1 MNEKA
6 RVARGRI
13 FKVENMDRE
22 FGSATTYNFVSVQD
36 CRVETERIIQ
46 DAAGNTH
53 ILPKEYPLLFT
64 DNEIRIA
71 YERAQRNQEDLLQKD
86 FLTDLTDDLL

>member
-6 RVARGRI
+6 RVARGRV
-13 FKVENMDRE
+13 FKVHNLDRVFGENT
-22 FGSATTYNFVSVQD
+22 SYNFVSMQD
-36 CRVETERIIQ
+36 CRVETERVIE
-46 DAAGNTH
+46 DSNGNTH
-53 ILPKEYPLLFT
+53 ILPKEYSLLFT

>member
-1 MNEKA
+1 MNNNS

-36 CRVETERIIQ
+36 CRIEIERVIENS
-46 DAAGNTH
+46 DGNTE
-53 ILPKEYPLLFT
+53 ILPSEYDLLFT
-64 DNEIRIA
+64 DHEIKVARQ
-71 YERAQRNQEDLLQKD
+71 RALRNQEDLLKKD
-86 FLTDLTDDLL
+86 FLTDLTDDLV